1 VLPPSQ
7 GLAKRYEWEISL
19 KGVAIPELPQSLVKA
34 FKSDTLT
41 SLEKGSSAQRGEPV
55 SSSSL
60 SNEDY
65 IKSLYNYITGTLSY
79 SEKNKEWGIKSVSS
93 LEGSLKLIRKHLL
106 FGEGQRENDL
116 FNLANV
122 LVKGGATFQQA
133 MEVMT
138 RVMFT
143 CHDVDPDFIIKKIEG
158 RMAYQKTQI
167 ASSASSVSNN
177 TGACQIASSASSV
190 SIQDKTREFVKYTQ
204 GSFTNDSMYRD
215 LGIINGIDKTASR
228 TVLGRM
234 VKSGELERIGD
245 KDGVYR
251 KVKAGIKPMI
261 WADADIRD
269 YYPLKMPM
277 GLHNEMAFYPKNIMV
292 VAGAKSSGKTAFLMN
307 MAWMN
312 KTNHKDHKLRYLNS
326 EMGPEELKKRVSMYE
341 YPLGDWVKDI
351 DFIERSSDFHDV
363 IDPNGFN
370 IIDFLEIGD
379 NFYRIQGDIKKI
391 HDKLDKGVCIIGLQ
405 KATGDHIETG
415 RGGDFSK
422 EKSRIYIAL
431 DRSKD
436 VRDQYSLKIVDCK
449 NPVHEA
455 VTGKVIPYTLNS
467 GTTFVSGEI
476 SDFKSQAP

>member
-1 VLPPSQ
+1 
-7 GLAKRYEWEISL
+7 
-19 KGVAIPELPQSLVKA
+19 
-34 FKSDTLT
+34 
-41 SLEKGSSAQRGEPV
+41 
-55 SSSSL
+55 
-60 SNEDY
+60 
-65 IKSLYNYITGTLSY
+65 
-79 SEKNKEWGIKSVSS
+79 
-93 LEGSLKLIRKHLL
+93 
-106 FGEGQRENDL
+106 
-116 FNLANV
+116 
-122 LVKGGATFQQA
+122 
-133 MEVMT
+133 
-138 RVMFT
+138 
-143 CHDVDPDFIIKKIEG
+143 
-158 RMAYQKTQI
+158 
-167 ASSASSVSNN
+167 
-177 TGACQIASSASSV
+177 
-190 SIQDKTREFVKYTQ
+190 
-204 GSFTNDSMYRD
+204 
-215 LGIINGIDKTASR
+215 
-228 TVLGRM
+228 
-234 VKSGELERIGD
+234 
-245 KDGVYR
+245 
-251 KVKAGIKPMI
+251 
-261 WADADIRD
+261 
-269 YYPLKMPM
+269 
-277 GLHNEMAFYPKNIMV
+277 
-292 VAGAKSSGKTAFLMN
+292 MN

-326 EMGPEELKKRVSMYE
+326 EMGPEELKKRVSMYN
-341 YPLGDWVKDI
+341 YPLADWVKDI